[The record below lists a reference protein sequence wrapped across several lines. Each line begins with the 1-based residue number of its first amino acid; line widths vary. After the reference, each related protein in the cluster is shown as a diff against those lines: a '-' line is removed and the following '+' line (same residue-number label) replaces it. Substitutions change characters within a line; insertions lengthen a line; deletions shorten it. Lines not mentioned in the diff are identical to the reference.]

1 MKSSRPFALYPRLS
15 IPMRSKFIAGLLT
28 ASVVCAG
35 QAPPKK
41 PSPKTAAAK
50 PAFACPDTEAQQ
62 ACKSYQEL
70 LKANDR
76 GLPDGNAYI
85 CFRKSE
91 DQFFIVTFSRPYFPK
106 HWDKDLKEL
115 VPNETPRPGFGYAE
129 TYNNGVLDSTTMPT
143 LNFSGQWQSL
153 YPESNFFSSD
163 KINGKTLNEKDP
175 NVGVTI
181 EDAQVNIGY
190 KYANRM
196 EKTITYTLTIQ
207 RSTGRFSESF
217 LGEGDKFPFSEG
229 TGYCVYR

>member
-1 MKSSRPFALYPRLS
+1 MIVTGILV
-15 IPMRSKFIAGLLT
+15 AG
-28 ASVVCAG
+28 VCGG

-41 PSPKTAAAK
+41 PVQKTPAAK
-50 PAFACPDTEAQQ
+50 PTFTCPDTEAQQ

-70 LKANDR
+70 LKAKDAS
-76 GLPDGNAYI
+76 LPDIRSYI

-91 DQFFIVTFSRPYFPK
+91 DQFFVVTFNTPYFPK
-106 HWDKDLKEL
+106 HWDRDLKEM
-115 VPNETPRPGFGYAE
+115 VPNEAPRPGLGYAE

-153 YPESNFFSSD
+153 YPESNLFNSD
-163 KINGKTLNEKDP
+163 KINGKKLDEKDP

-181 EDAQVNIGY
+181 EDAQVNIEY

-217 LGEGDKFPFSEG
+217 LAEGDKFPFSEG